1 MGAFTKEFNE
11 HIEKEEIKEQRRP
24 KLNDSEDE
32 DGEVDYNTPNLLTRG
47 QILKLLKKR
56 KESMKVYFKYLTI
69 IELLI
74 ISIYCLVHHHQLI
87 FFYFHSFNKFQSLI
101 NLLMIDELFLL
112 YL

>member
-11 HIEKEEIKEQRRP
+11 HIEKEEIKEQRKP

-56 KESMKVYFKYLTI
+56 KESIEITNPTGRLIVGTVGYPNVGKVL
-69 IELLI
+69 
-74 ISIYCLVHHHQLI
+74 
-87 FFYFHSFNKFQSLI
+87 
-101 NLLMIDELFLL
+101 
-112 YL
+112 